1 MLMGS
6 ALLPFAM
13 AALLILASSESFMP
27 ASSESTLDVV
37 ETVIAA
43 SPRIALNHPDP
54 FRLGSKVSPRPP
66 AVAVRSQLNPGPGPE
81 LRGTWFAYGRKA
93 ARSEERRVGKECRSR
108 WS

>member
-1 MLMGS
+1 MKDQGKLIGTLTSGSCSIMLMGS

-54 FRLGSKVSPRPP
+54 FRLGSKVSPGSGTGQCDSIQSYP
-66 AVAVRSQLNPGPGPE
+66 AVSRYNPRLPPKG
-81 LRGTWFAYGRKA
+81 
-93 ARSEERRVGKECRSR
+93 
-108 WS
+108 